1 MIRLLAYPAK
11 LFSPISELEM
21 SRRTEIRTAAI
32 GVGAIGGTLAGF
44 MSKEG
49 ENVLLIDPWREH
61 VDAMNEKGLTLDG
74 VVGDHVA
81 KVKAIHTD
89 QIPNIEGTFD
99 LIIVAVKSYDTK
111 KAIKAML
118 PYMRGDTWVVSPQ
131 NSINETQIAPLV
143 GAERTL
149 GCITTIS
156 AEIYEPAHITRTGS
170 VSQSLQKEPLCF
182 KVGALNGEITPRVER
197 IVELFSSAGKTLPTN
212 DLWGERWSKMVTN
225 CMVNATAAMTGMMSH
240 EVRANEISRA
250 QILNLAIETIRVG
263 RSLGY
268 NVMTP
273 MGDFTL
279 GDMEKAAGPE
289 GHPKLDAL
297 LSGTAPS
304 VPGRP
309 SMAQDIIKG
318 RATEIEYLNGM
329 ISQKGRQIGVLT
341 PYNDAVVEIL
351 KGVESGEFSVELK
364 NLERVAR
371 IVGSSQ

>member
-1 MIRLLAYPAK
+1 M
-11 LFSPISELEM
+11 
-21 SRRTEIRTAAI
+21 EIRTAAI

-61 VDAMNEKGLTLDG
+61 VNAMNEKGLTLDG
-74 VVGDHVA
+74 VVGEHIA
-81 KVKAIHTD
+81 NVKAIHTE

-111 KAIKAML
+111 KAIEAML
-118 PYMRGDTWVVSPQ
+118 PFMREDTWVVSPQ

-149 GCITTIS
+149 GCVTTIS

-182 KVGALNGEITPRVER
+182 KIGELNGEITPRVER
-197 IVELFSSAGKTLPTN
+197 IVELFSSAGRTVPTN
-212 DLWGERWSKMVTN
+212 DLWGKRWSKMVTN

-240 EVRANEISRA
+240 ELRANEISRT
-250 QILNLAIETIRVG
+250 QIMNLAIVTIRVG

-268 NVMTP
+268 NVVTP

-279 GDMEKAAGPE
+279 RDM
-289 GHPKLDAL
+289 
-297 LSGTAPS
+297 
-304 VPGRP
+304 
-309 SMAQDIIKG
+309 
-318 RATEIEYLNGM
+318 
-329 ISQKGRQIGVLT
+329 
-341 PYNDAVVEIL
+341 
-351 KGVESGEFSVELK
+351 
-364 NLERVAR
+364 
-371 IVGSSQ
+371 

>member
-1 MIRLLAYPAK
+1 
-11 LFSPISELEM
+11 M
-21 SRRTEIRTAAI
+21 SKNMEIRTAAI
-32 GVGAIGGTLAGF
+32 GVGAIGGTLAGL

-61 VDAMNEKGLTLDG
+61 VNAMNEKGLTLDG
-74 VVGDHVA
+74 VVGEHIA
-81 KVKAIHTD
+81 NVKAIHTD
-89 QIPNIEGTFD
+89 QIPNIEGAFD

-111 KAIKAML
+111 KAIEAML
-118 PYMRGDTWVVSPQ
+118 PFMREDTWVVSPQ

-149 GCITTIS
+149 GCVTTIS

-182 KVGALNGEITPRVER
+182 KIGELNGEITPRVER
-197 IVELFSSAGKTLPTN
+197 IVELFSSAGRTVPTN

-240 EVRANEISRA
+240 EVRANEISRT
-250 QILNLAIETIRVG
+250 QIMNLAIETIRVG

-268 NVMTP
+268 NVVTP

-279 GDMEKAAGPE
+279 RDMEKAAGPE
-289 GHPKLDAL
+289 GHPKLEAL
-297 LSGTAPS
+297 LSGSSPS
-304 VPGRP
+304 IPGRP

-329 ISQKGRQIGVLT
+329 ISQRGQEIGVLT

-371 IVGSSQ
+371 IVGASH